1 LGNHSLN
8 DANAVAAHDVGRHA
22 DADVVP
28 AALSLRNAAKTFGQV
43 TVLHGVDLAIRRGE
57 IHALVGENGSGK
69 STLVKILAGFHAPDP
84 GAQLFVAGRELEF
97 PISTDAVYHAQV
109 SFVHQELALLPE
121 ATVLEN
127 LLITG
132 YRAADYWRIDWSRER
147 DKARRLLDSFGLT
160 DVPVGLQIAKLSASD
175 RAMVAIARAA
185 GAASG
190 ADGGG
195 AERSGVLVVDE
206 ATAYLAA
213 DGAQRVLDAIAAAR
227 DQGVGVLMI
236 THKLDEVFALSD
248 EVTVLRDGVVVRN
261 DRTHELTRADVVNA
275 MLGDRGQSATFAES
289 GQRSLPQQEVA
300 LGIEG
305 LSVREV
311 RDLSVDVQVGEIV
324 GITGL
329 RGSGVER
336 VPYALVGAVRAQG
349 RVSLGGGRQLEL
361 RRLNPRQAVD
371 SGLAL
376 VPGDRE
382 KDGGA
387 DGITMWEN
395 MALPS
400 MIRESRKRHWLLRPA
415 KERERVAEMMQQLDV
430 RPLRA
435 DLTYERFSGGNRR
448 KALLG
453 KWLLAKPKVLLL
465 DEPTEGVDI
474 GAKKAILD
482 LLQQLAAS
490 GMSVLIASTEYEDLA
505 RICHRVFV
513 VRSDKPVAELAG
525 DRLDSYTIRE
535 ACYAS

>member
-1 LGNHSLN
+1 M
-8 DANAVAAHDVGRHA
+8 AWTAT
-22 DADVVP
+22 P
-28 AALSLRNAAKTFGQV
+28 ACSSGALSVALSLQNASKTFGQV
-43 TVLHGVDLAIRRGE
+43 KVLQGVDLTIRRGE

-69 STLVKILAGFHAPDP
+69 STLVKILAGFHSPDP
-84 GAQLFVAGRELEF
+84 GAQLNVAGRQLAL
-97 PISTDAVYHAQV
+97 PTSTDDIHHARV
-109 SFVHQELALLPE
+109 RFVHQELALLPE
-121 ATVLEN
+121 ASVLEN

-132 YRAADYWRIDWSRER
+132 YRGPDHWRIDWSRER
-147 DKARRLLDSFGLT
+147 DKARLLLDRFGLT
-160 DVPVGLQIAKLSASD
+160 DVPVDVAISKLSASD

-190 ADGGG
+190 DG
-195 AERSGVLVVDE
+195 APDTERSGVLVVDE
-206 ATAYLAA
+206 ATAYLTA

-227 DQGVGVLMI
+227 DQGAGVLMI
-236 THKLDEVFALSD
+236 THKLDEVFTLSD
-248 EVTVLRDGVVVRN
+248 EVTVLRDGAVVRN
-261 DRTHELTRADVVNA
+261 DRTRDVTRGEVVKA
-275 MLGDRGQSATFAES
+275 MLGDRGDSVAFAEA
-289 GQRSLPQQEVA
+289 GQRSLPQEEVA

-305 LSVREV
+305 LSIREV
-311 RDLSVDVQVGEIV
+311 RDLSLDVHVGEIV

-336 VPYALVGAVRAQG
+336 VPYVLVGAVRADG
-349 RVSLGGGRQLEL
+349 RVSVGGGRQVEL
-361 RRLNPRQAVD
+361 QRLTPRQAV
-371 SGLAL
+371 SAGLAL

-400 MIRESRKRHWLLRPA
+400 MILDSRHHWLLRPA
-415 KERERVAEMMQQLDV
+415 KERERVEQMMQQLDV
-430 RPLRA
+430 RPMLP

-453 KWLLAKPKVLLL
+453 KWLLTKPKVLLL

-482 LLQQLAAS
+482 LLQTLAAS
-490 GMSVLIASTEYEDLA
+490 GISVLIASTEYEDLA

-513 VRSDKPVAELAG
+513 ARADKPVTELVG
-525 DRLDSYTIRE
+525 ERLDSYAIRE

>member
-1 LGNHSLN
+1 
-8 DANAVAAHDVGRHA
+8 
-22 DADVVP
+22 
-28 AALSLRNAAKTFGQV
+28 
-43 TVLHGVDLAIRRGE
+43 
-57 IHALVGENGSGK
+57 
-69 STLVKILAGFHAPDP
+69 
-84 GAQLFVAGRELEF
+84 
-97 PISTDAVYHAQV
+97 
-109 SFVHQELALLPE
+109 LALLPE
-121 ATVLEN
+121 ASVLEN

-132 YRAADYWRIDWSRER
+132 YRAADYMRIDWSRER
-147 DKARRLLDSFGLT
+147 DEARKLLDRFGLMN
-160 DVPVGLQIAKLSASD
+160 VPVDLPIARLSASD
-175 RAMVAIARAA
+175 RAMVAIARAS
-185 GAASG
+185 GAANG
-190 ADGGG
+190 AGGG
-195 AERSGVLVVDE
+195 DADRSGVLVVDE
-206 ATAYLAA
+206 ATAYLAS

-236 THKLDEVFALSD
+236 THKLEEVFTLSD

-261 DRTHELTRADVVNA
+261 ERTRTLTRNDVVRA
-275 MLGDRGQSATFAES
+275 MLGDRGESATFAES
-289 GQRSLPQQEVA
+289 GQRSLPQEGVA
-300 LGIEG
+300 LGVQG

-311 RDLSVDVQVGEIV
+311 RDLSVDVRIGEIV

-349 RVSLGGGRQLEL
+349 RVSIGGGRQLEL
-361 RRLNPRQAVD
+361 HRLTPRHAVS

-387 DGITMWEN
+387 AGITMWEN
-395 MALPS
+395 MALSS
-400 MIRESRKRHWLLRPA
+400 MICDSKRHWLLRPA
-415 KERERVAEMMQQLDV
+415 KERERVTEMMQQLDV
-430 RPLRA
+430 RPLRP

-482 LLQQLAAS
+482 LLQRLAAD
-490 GMSVLIASTEYEDLA
+490 GMSVLIASTDYDDLS

-513 VRSDKPVAELAG
+513 ARSDKPVAELSG